1 MRKCYIVHDPTTAM
15 LPFYQVTVETTAG
28 EGVDFHFRALD
39 KVTAALE
46 VTPYAQRYGI
56 TVRQVLRVEPLP
68 PG

>member
-1 MRKCYIVHDPTTAM
+1 MRKCYSVYDPTTAM
-15 LPFYQVTVETTAG
+15 LPSYQVTVETTTG

-39 KVTAALE
+39 KVTAA
-46 VTPYAQRYGI
+46 VQVMSYARQYGH